1 MLKRRNCMF
10 RLLEIKTKK
19 VGLAPGTLI
28 HVGEKKIEKPEL
40 TIIDYDPEKL
50 ERYEDVSI
58 EECIP
63 LKETDSV
70 SWINLYGLHDIS
82 LIDQLG
88 ENFGIHKLALEDIL
102 NTTHRPKLEIFED
115 YILIILKM
123 LSFDEENAVIN
134 TEQFSFVFGRHH
146 VLSFQERRGDVFN
159 GVRERLKRKSGRIR
173 NRGTDY
179 LVYALIDSVVDSY
192 FHILERIGDHLVT
205 LEQDLINEPTQDCL
219 NRIYHFKNQLLSL
232 RKSIWPLREVIA
244 EMQKEETPLIDPSI
258 QVFIR
263 DLYDHSIQVMDTVEI
278 FRDTVSG
285 LLDLYMSSVSN
296 RMNEVMKV
304 LTIMASIF
312 IPLTFIAGI
321 YGMNFEYMPE
331 LKWRWAYPAIWMV
344 MGATVVGMVFYFK
357 KKRWF

>member
-1 MLKRRNCMF
+1 MFKLLK
-10 RLLEIKTKK
+10 IKAKE
-19 VGLAPGTLI
+19 VGLAPGTLV
-28 HVGEKKIEKPEL
+28 HVGEQKIENPEL
-40 TIIDYDPEKL
+40 NIIDYAPEKI
-50 ERYEDVSI
+50 ERLDDVTI
-58 EECIP
+58 EECTP
-63 LKETDSV
+63 LKETSSV
-70 SWINLYGLHDIS
+70 SWINLYGLHDIE
-82 LIDQLG
+82 LINKLG

-102 NTTHRPKLEIFED
+102 NTGHRSKFELFDD
-115 YILIILKM
+115 YVVIILKM
-123 LSFDEENAVIN
+123 LSFDDEKMVVNA
-134 TEQFSFVFGRHH
+134 EQFSFVFGKNY

-159 GVRERLKRKSGRIR
+159 GVRERLQRKSGRIR
-173 NRGTDY
+173 NRGADY

-192 FHILERIGDHLVT
+192 FHILEKIGDQLT
-205 LEQDLINEPTQDCL
+205 LLEQDLIHEPTQDCL
-219 NRIYHFKNQLLSL
+219 NRIYHFKNQLLVL

-244 EMQKEETPLIDPSI
+244 EMQKEDSALFDPETRMFL
-258 QVFIR
+258 R

-312 IPLTFIAGI
+312 IPLTFIAGV

-331 LKWRWAYPAIWMV
+331 LKWRWAYPAVWML
-344 MGATVVGMVFYFK
+344 MGATVVGMILYFR

>member
-1 MLKRRNCMF
+1 MF
-10 RLLEIKTKK
+10 KLFEIKAKE
-19 VGLAPGTLI
+19 VGLAPGTLV
-28 HVGEKKIEKPEL
+28 HVGEQKIEKPEL
-40 TIIDYDPEKL
+40 TIIDYDPERL
-50 ERYEDVSI
+50 ERHDDVTI
-58 EECIP
+58 DACIP

-70 SWINLYGLHDIS
+70 SWINLYGLHDID
-82 LIDQLG
+82 LIEQLG

-102 NTTHRPKLEIFED
+102 NTTHRPKFEIFDD
-115 YILIILKM
+115 YVLIILKM
-123 LSFDEENAVIN
+123 LSFDEEKVHVIA
-134 TEQFSFVFGRHH
+134 EQFSFVFGKKH

-159 GVRERLKRKSGRIR
+159 GVRERLERKSGRIR
-173 NRGTDY
+173 HRGTDY

-192 FHILERIGDHLVT
+192 FHILERIGDHLEA
-205 LEQDLINEPTQDCL
+205 LEQDLIREPTQDCL
-219 NRIYHFKNQLLSL
+219 NRIYHFKNQLLAL

-244 EMQKEETPLIDPSI
+244 EMQKEECTLIDPST
-258 QVFIR
+258 QVFLR
-263 DLYDHSIQVMDTVEI
+263 DLYDHSIQVIDTVEI

-344 MGATVVGMVFYFK
+344 MGATVAGMVLFFK

>member
-1 MLKRRNCMF
+1 MF
-10 RLLEIKTKK
+10 RLLNVKAKK

-28 HVGEKKIEKPEL
+28 HVGEKKVDRPEL
-40 TIIDYDPEKL
+40 TIIDYDPENL
-50 ERYEDVSI
+50 VRRDDVSV
-58 EECIP
+58 EECIA

-70 SWINLYGLHDIS
+70 SWINLYGLHDID
-82 LIDQLG
+82 LVERLG
-88 ENFGIHKLALEDIL
+88 KNFGILPLALEDIL
-102 NTTHRPKLEIFED
+102 NTSHRPKFEQQEE

-123 LSFDEENAVIN
+123 LTFDEEQESVVD
-134 TEQFSFVFGRHH
+134 EQFSFVFGPRY

-159 GVRERLKRKSGRIR
+159 GVRERLERKSGRIR
-173 NRGTDY
+173 NRGSDY
-179 LVYALIDSVVDSY
+179 LVYALIDSVVDNY
-192 FHILERIGDHLVT
+192 FHILEKIGDRLT
-205 LEQDLINEPTQDCL
+205 ALEQDLIDDPTQDCL
-219 NRIYHFKNQLLSL
+219 NRIYHIKNQLLLL

-244 EMQKEETPLIDPSI
+244 EMQKEESDLIDDST
-258 QVFIR
+258 QVFLR
-263 DLYDHSIQVMDTVEI
+263 DLYDHSIQVIDTVEI

-331 LKWRWAYPAIWMV
+331 LKWRWAYPAVWML
-344 MGATVVGMVFYFK
+344 MGATVAGMVVFFRR
-357 KKRWF
+357 KRWL